1 MAKRV
6 SKEERETIIRFD
18 ETDGPV
24 VIYTFNADL
33 KKRLKSFAKKH
44 PELCTM
50 SKEDRDFAF
59 DPEDSRDMMKFI
71 QAWSVLRRR
80 YYS

>member
-33 KKRLKSFAKKH
+33 KKRLKGINRLTA
-44 PELCTM
+44 
-50 SKEDRDFAF
+50 R
-59 DPEDSRDMMKFI
+59 
-71 QAWSVLRRR
+71 VLQRFSLKLPLIIRALLRTPTARRPSRRR
-80 YYS
+80 FL